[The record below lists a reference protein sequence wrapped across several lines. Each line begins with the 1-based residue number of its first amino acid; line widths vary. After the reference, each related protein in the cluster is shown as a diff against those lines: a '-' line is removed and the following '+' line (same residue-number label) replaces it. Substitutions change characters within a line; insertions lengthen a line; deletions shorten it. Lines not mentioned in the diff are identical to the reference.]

1 MSSPFRSAVESG
13 DPARIAAIL
22 DADVEFHSP
31 AVFTTYRGRDQTLT
45 VLNAVF
51 EVFEDFRYIA
61 ELRDGAEEMLRFT
74 ARVGD
79 LHLEGVDLVRYGADG
94 TVAELTVMVRPLKA
108 LAAVAE
114 AVGRQIAAN
123 ARAR

>member
-1 MSSPFRSAVESG
+1 MTNSFRSAVESG
-13 DPARIAAIL
+13 DPAQI
-22 DADVEFHSP
+22 ADVLHADVQFHSP
-31 AVFTTYRGRDQTLT
+31 AVFTTYRGREQTLV
-45 VLNAVF
+45 VLRAVF

-61 ELRDGAEEMLRFT
+61 ELRNGDDEMLRFT

-79 LHLEGVDLVRYGADG
+79 LQLEGVDLVRYGPDG